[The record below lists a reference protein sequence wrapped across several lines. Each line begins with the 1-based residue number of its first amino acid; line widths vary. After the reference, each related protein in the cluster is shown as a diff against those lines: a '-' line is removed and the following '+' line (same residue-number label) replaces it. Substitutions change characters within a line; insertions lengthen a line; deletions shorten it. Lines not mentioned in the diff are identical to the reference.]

1 MWNITAGH
9 RAPLTGACSLRAGTR
24 RAGWTLV
31 REPGSARTLA
41 LSPQPLKYIN
51 GASAELR
58 ANQRGQRAAVVVG
71 AGGAGRAKRI
81 YPCKYCG
88 HVHSRYHGKCQQ
100 CGAFGAMPLEGEAPP
115 PPAAADGV
123 LGGRARGGGGAGVQ
137 ALEQLQAA
145 VAAASYGDGGATAVG
160 GSGRSVG
167 WVASNG
173 GAEDDAPLSLR
184 ALSRAAAA
192 GGLARQGRIPLSGR
206 TGAEV
211 QRVLGGGV
219 VPGALVLLG
228 GDPGVGKS
236 TITLQVAAMMAHPEI
251 DFDALEER
259 RAAAGGSGGSGG
271 GMGGGEEQEEDGGEG
286 SEFEELER
294 MDRTEFEG
302 AGDERSAAQQAR
314 RLRGSRAEGGA
325 DGEEWEEGLEEE
337 GELYDEGEGEAEE
350 EEDQDEEGG
359 ARGAA
364 VALQRHRTVLYVT
377 AEETRE
383 QVVSRSRRMGLHRCD
398 RVVVL
403 CRSEMAAIVRAV
415 LEVRPDAV
423 VMDSINTVYLG
434 SLPQAP
440 GTVTQIREC
449 GQLLLRL
456 AKDHRI
462 ALFIIGHVT
471 KGGEMAGPNMLAHMV
486 DTVLYLEGDVA
497 QSVRLLRV
505 VKNRHGS
512 DAECGVFSMDGSG
525 LHAVANQS
533 ALFLESRMADAEGGA
548 DGADDLAASSVVG
561 VTMQGSRA
569 ILVEV
574 QALVSP
580 LGERAAAAASALSYR
595 SATGVDKGRL
605 ATLCAILDKHVPT
618 LELANCSVIVNVV
631 GGAQVRD
638 VASDLAIAVAVAA
651 SYYNVAVPRDLAVCG
666 EVDLAGRVR
675 CSFQRLDVRVREA
688 AKLGFRRVVIP
699 RTKGW
704 ERLVSDGQ
712 LAAAGVEVVAV
723 RTVAEA
729 LLAGLGAGTA
739 DHRPPHV
746 KPPARGKPPPG
757 TGRPGSR
764 FTRSGPPVQQQHQEQ
779 AEEAVGAE
787 EQQRQQ
793 QGEWHYMQGGAAAT
807 GPEMQQP
814 YPDQTSYQD
823 PAYQQQLSYQ
833 QQQYQQPYPQQP
845 QPYIAVDS
853 AWPRAAAMGGVAAA
867 YAAAAAAP
875 PYPGAAPAPPAEA
888 YGEQWGGGGPAAAW
902 QGVLDL
908 DSEAVGGA
916 AHVLGGSYGSYGE
929 AGERSGGVEEQ
940 EAEAE
945 QGMKEQEVEAL
956 RPQFG
961 YGAPAAASGIAGRGG
976 VASAVMVAGVSADG
990 ADEDALEGMSLRQR
1004 RKGRRPAGK

>member
-1 MWNITAGH
+1 MVPSWGQYNLARLPLAFPVNPEDVGRPTSPQHDRHVFDGMCPLLVF
-9 RAPLTGACSLRAGTR
+9 RARYSDGFEEVMEVLAAAANGIPDLAILRGSRPAPCSLVGMPCSTGDTVYALGCSPAAGSTPCCLMNKGVVSSSRAGITP
-24 RAGWTLV
+24 AADVHTFLLQSGQ
-31 REPGSARTLA
+31 PGLA
-41 LSPQPLKYIN
+41 SSLPSIQGAEPLKYIN

-100 CGAFGAMPLEGEAPP
+100 
-115 PPAAADGV
+115 
-123 LGGRARGGGGAGVQ
+123 
-137 ALEQLQAA
+137 
-145 VAAASYGDGGATAVG
+145 
-160 GSGRSVG
+160 
-167 WVASNG
+167 
-173 GAEDDAPLSLR
+173 
-184 ALSRAAAA
+184 
-192 GGLARQGRIPLSGR
+192 
-206 TGAEV
+206 
-211 QRVLGGGV
+211 VLGGGV

-236 TITLQVAAMMAHPEI
+236 TITLQ
-251 DFDALEER
+251 
-259 RAAAGGSGGSGG
+259 
-271 GMGGGEEQEEDGGEG
+271 
-286 SEFEELER
+286 
-294 MDRTEFEG
+294 
-302 AGDERSAAQQAR
+302 
-314 RLRGSRAEGGA
+314 
-325 DGEEWEEGLEEE
+325 
-337 GELYDEGEGEAEE
+337 
-350 EEDQDEEGG
+350 
-359 ARGAA
+359 
-364 VALQRHRTVLYVT
+364 
-377 AEETRE
+377 
-383 QVVSRSRRMGLHRCD
+383 
-398 RVVVL
+398 
-403 CRSEMAAIVRAV
+403 
-415 LEVRPDAV
+415 VRPDAV

-462 ALFIIGHVT
+462 ALFIIGH
-471 KGGEMAGPNMLAHMV
+471 
-486 DTVLYLEGDVA
+486 
-497 QSVRLLRV
+497 
-505 VKNRHGS
+505 
-512 DAECGVFSMDGSG
+512 
-525 LHAVANQS
+525 S

-631 GGAQVRD
+631 RD

-666 EVDLAGRVR
+666 E
-675 CSFQRLDVRVREA
+675 RLDVRVREA

-757 TGRPGSR
+757 
-764 FTRSGPPVQQQHQEQ
+764 
-779 AEEAVGAE
+779 
-787 EQQRQQ
+787 
-793 QGEWHYMQGGAAAT
+793 
-807 GPEMQQP
+807 
-814 YPDQTSYQD
+814 
-823 PAYQQQLSYQ
+823 
-833 QQQYQQPYPQQP
+833 
-845 QPYIAVDS
+845 
-853 AWPRAAAMGGVAAA
+853 
-867 YAAAAAAP
+867 
-875 PYPGAAPAPPAEA
+875 
-888 YGEQWGGGGPAAAW
+888 
-902 QGVLDL
+902 
-908 DSEAVGGA
+908 
-916 AHVLGGSYGSYGE
+916 
-929 AGERSGGVEEQ
+929 
-940 EAEAE
+940 
-945 QGMKEQEVEAL
+945 
-956 RPQFG
+956 
-961 YGAPAAASGIAGRGG
+961 RGG

>member
-1 MWNITAGH
+1 
-9 RAPLTGACSLRAGTR
+9 
-24 RAGWTLV
+24 
-31 REPGSARTLA
+31 
-41 LSPQPLKYIN
+41 
-51 GASAELR
+51 
-58 ANQRGQRAAVVVG
+58 
-71 AGGAGRAKRI
+71 
-81 YPCKYCG
+81 
-88 HVHSRYHGKCQQ
+88 
-100 CGAFGAMPLEGEAPP
+100 MPLEGELPPP
-115 PPAAADGV
+115 PPAAEALLG
-123 LGGRARGGGGAGVQ
+123 GGRARGGGGAGVQ

-145 VAAASYGDGGATAVG
+145 VAASGGGGGGSSSSGATAAAAAG
-160 GSGRSVG
+160 GRSVG
-167 WVASNG
+167 WVAG
-173 GAEDDAPLSLR
+173 GGDGDDDAPLSLR

-259 RAAAGGSGGSGG
+259 RAAAAGSGLAGG
-271 GMGGGEEQEEDGGEG
+271 GYEGEEEEGVSTEASDLEPDALLEGEAGGFDGEVV
-286 SEFEELER
+286 E
-294 MDRTEFEG
+294 
-302 AGDERSAAQQAR
+302 DE
-314 RLRGSRAEGGA
+314 AEGQLAGRGRPRGRQPLRSQEGVEE
-325 DGEEWEEGLEEE
+325 GEEWEEEEEEE
-337 GELYDEGEGEAEE
+337 GMAGGEEELFGEGEDGEEESEE
-350 EEDQDEEGG
+350 EEAGG
-359 ARGAA
+359 RAVGSAA
-364 VALQRHRTVLYVT
+364 SAFAVEAAAAASPQHHHQRQRHRTVLYVT

-403 CRSEMAAIVRAV
+403 CRSEMSAIVRAV

-533 ALFLESRMADAEGGA
+533 ALFLESRMADAEG
-548 DGADDLAASSVVG
+548 DGVGEEALAASSVVG

-618 LELANCSVIVNVV
+618 LELAACSVIVNVV

-638 VASDLAIAVAVAA
+638 VASDLAITVAIAA

-704 ERLVSDGQ
+704 ERLASDGA

-723 RTVAEA
+723 RSVAEA
-729 LLAGLGAGTA
+729 LLAGLGAGTV
-739 DHRPPHV
+739 DHRPPHI
-746 KPPARGKPPPG
+746 KPPPRGKPPPG

-764 FTRSGPPVQQQHQEQ
+764 FTRSAGPPPGQAPPQQQ
-779 AEEAVGAE
+779 
-787 EQQRQQ
+787 QQ
-793 QGEWHYMQGGAAAT
+793 QQQQAGAAADLEQEWQYLH
-807 GPEMQQP
+807 GEAAAPYAQQQQQQQQQP
-814 YPDQTSYQD
+814 YQT
-823 PAYQQQLSYQ
+823 A
-833 QQQYQQPYPQQP
+833 QYQQPYEPTYHQDQTAPYQQQQP
-845 QPYIAVDS
+845 YSQEQLLPYQQPPPYIAMDS

-867 YAAAAAAP
+867 YAAAAAAAAAG
-875 PYPGAAPAPPAEA
+875 PYAPVPAQAAQAAQA
-888 YGEQWGGGGPAAAW
+888 YGGQWGGAAAAAEW
-902 QGVLDL
+902 QAAADVDL
-908 DSEAVGGA
+908 EAAANGAAVGWGA
-916 AHVLGGSYGSYGE
+916 GGSYGSSYGE
-929 AGERSGGVEEQ
+929 DGGSGSGSSGAAGEL
-940 EAEAE
+940 EAAAALPGAE
-945 QGMKEQEVEAL
+945 PAVEAL
-956 RPQFG
+956 RPQLG
-961 YGAPAAASGIAGRGG
+961 SSYRLIGGEEAQVAGGGGMGSLSAMASG
-976 VASAVMVAGVSADG
+976 ASA
-990 ADEDALEGMSLRQR
+990 DEGGEEALEGLSLRQR
-1004 RKGRRPAGK
+1004 RAKGRRTSSK

>member
-1 MWNITAGH
+1 
-9 RAPLTGACSLRAGTR
+9 
-24 RAGWTLV
+24 
-31 REPGSARTLA
+31 
-41 LSPQPLKYIN
+41 
-51 GASAELR
+51 
-58 ANQRGQRAAVVVG
+58 
-71 AGGAGRAKRI
+71 
-81 YPCKYCG
+81 
-88 HVHSRYHGKCQQ
+88 
-100 CGAFGAMPLEGEAPP
+100 MPLEGEAPP
-115 PPAAADGV
+115 PPAAADAL

-145 VAAASYGDGGATAVG
+145 AAANGSSSGSRAAALGGG
-160 GSGRSVG
+160 GGRSLG
-167 WVASNG
+167 WVANSG
-173 GAEDDAPLSLR
+173 GDGEDDAPLSLR

-259 RAAAGGSGGSGG
+259 RAAAGAGG
-271 GMGGGEEQEEDGGEG
+271 GGGYAGEEEAEADGGEVSELEFDLEESGRIESAEFAGDGGDGGEEAEEAEEG
-286 SEFEELER
+286 RRRRRPFRSQR
-294 MDRTEFEG
+294 REG
-302 AGDERSAAQQAR
+302 VED
-314 RLRGSRAEGGA
+314 
-325 DGEEWEEGLEEE
+325 WEEGEEE
-337 GELYDEGEGEAEE
+337 GEELFDEDEEGE
-350 EEDQDEEGG
+350 DEQAGRGPGG

-364 VALQRHRTVLYVT
+364 VAQTRHRTVLYVT

-383 QVVSRSRRMGLHRCD
+383 QVVSRSRRMGLHHCD

-403 CRSEMAAIVRAV
+403 CRSEMSAIVRAV

-533 ALFLESRMADAEGGA
+533 ALFLESRLADAEGDA
-548 DGADDLAASSVVG
+548 EELAASSVVG

-580 LGERAAAAASALSYR
+580 LGERAAAAAGALSYR

-618 LELANCSVIVNVV
+618 LELAACSVIVNVV

-688 AKLGFRRVVIP
+688 AKLGFRRIVIP

-704 ERLVSDGQ
+704 ERLAADSA

-729 LLAGLGAGTA
+729 LLAGLGAGSV

-746 KPPARGKPPPG
+746 KPPPRGKPPPG

-764 FTRSGPPVQQQHQEQ
+764 FTRSGPPVQQQQQQQQQQ
-779 AEEAVGAE
+779 AEHDA
-787 EQQRQQ
+787 EQQDWRYL
-793 QGEWHYMQGGAAAT
+793 EGGAAAAADL
-807 GPEMQQP
+807 PYQQQP
-814 YPDQTSYQD
+814 YDQTYLGQ
-823 PAYQQQLSYQ
+823 PYGQ
-833 QQQYQQPYPQQP
+833 QQPYEQQQPYQP
-845 QPYIAVDS
+845 QPYQQQPPPYIAMDS
-853 AWPRAAAMGGVAAA
+853 SWPRAAALGGVAAA
-867 YAAAAAAP
+867 YAAAVAAP
-875 PYPGAAPAPPAEA
+875 YASGAAAPAPAPAQA
-888 YGEQWGGGGPAAAW
+888 YGEHWGGNPDAAAAASWQEGLELGSEGGGG
-902 QGVLDL
+902 
-908 DSEAVGGA
+908 GGA
-916 AHVLGGSYGSYGE
+916 ALGSGGSYGEPYGE
-929 AGERSGGVEEQ
+929 GSGSGGEQ
-940 EAEAE
+940 QDAAAAA
-945 QGMKEQEVEAL
+945 QELEPSFEAL
-956 RPQFG
+956 RPQFVYEG
-961 YGAPAAASGIAGRGG
+961 GGGGGGGGG
-976 VASAVMVAGVSADG
+976 VAARGEAAAVLAAGASADG
-990 ADEDALEGMSLRQR
+990 ADEDAREGLSLSQR
-1004 RKGRRPAGK
+1004 RRGRRAAGK